1 MEFGKLPV
9 DVLSKT
15 VSYQVGEPEYMK
27 RKNSQALKD
36 IQKKYKPTV
45 YGLKTRI
52 KYHSDTITEQIFF
65 SKNRTK
71 SQKYG
76 ICIRPHLEAKR
87 IY

>member
-36 IQKKYKPTV
+36 IRKKYKPT
-45 YGLKTRI
+45 GLKTRI
-52 KYHSDTITEQIFF
+52 KYHSYIITEQIFF
-65 SKNRTK
+65 FFFNRTK

>member
-36 IQKKYKPTV
+36 IQKS
-45 YGLKTRI
+45 I
-52 KYHSDTITEQIFF
+52 NQQFMD
-65 SKNRTK
+65 
-71 SQKYG
+71 
-76 ICIRPHLEAKR
+76 
-87 IY
+87 